1 VLSKYKVDFAILNHR
16 KELLLVEIERPSIP
30 LVKSNGGI
38 HSQLQHALDQ
48 VRSWLA
54 VFDDHR
60 AAALYCFDLKLE
72 EVAKVKGVVIA
83 GRSPNDSENL
93 RALRAASWGD
103 IEVYIYD
110 DRLKGVTDV
119 VRKLANT

>member
-1 VLSKYKVDFAILNHR
+1 
-16 KELLLVEIERPSIP
+16 
-30 LVKSNGGI
+30 
-38 HSQLQHALDQ
+38 
-48 VRSWLA
+48 
-54 VFDDHR
+54 
-60 AAALYCFDLKLE
+60 
-72 EVAKVKGVVIA
+72 VKGVVIA